1 MARDVFDVELLEKR
15 PGYLTFRA
23 RGSHA
28 WPCFEHESG
37 GHRWQRIPP
46 NDKKRRVHTSTVT
59 VAVYRDVKR
68 EALTIDESD
77 LEWGYFRGSGKGG
90 QKRNKTES
98 GVRLRHLPSG
108 LVVRIESGRSLPQ
121 NKQRALDTLRARL
134 AKKRRKSAKA
144 ELDSHRKE
152 LVGSGMR
159 GDKIRTIR
167 EQDDTVTDHRSGA
180 KIKLRKYLRGEWGE
194 LLSSL
199 A

>member
-28 WPCFEHESG
+28 WPCFAHESG

-59 VAVYRDVKR
+59 VAVFRDVER
-68 EALTIDESD
+68 SELTIEESD
-77 LEWGYFRGSGKGG
+77 LEWSFFRGSGKGG

-98 GVRLRHLPSG
+98 GVRLRHVPSG
-108 LVVRIESGRSLPQ
+108 LTVRIESGRSLPQ

-134 AKKRRKSAKA
+134 VARRRKAAKA
-144 ELDSHRKE
+144 ELASHRKT

-167 EQDDTVTDHRSGA
+167 VQDDTVTDHRSGA
-180 KIKLRKYLRGEWGE
+180 KLKLRKYLRGEWGE
-194 LLSSL
+194 LLTSL